1 MLNLARGETQSL
13 REPLSPEG
21 YLVIFPLLSSAPL
34 SLLTLTNTQGF
45 QKMLSQFTH
54 CDIMMN
60 IYSVSSGPLSWLTA
74 SETQPSVEFLFVC
87 FGS

>member
-34 SLLTLTNTQGF
+34 SEVRHIPALLL
-45 QKMLSQFTH
+45 
-54 CDIMMN
+54 
-60 IYSVSSGPLSWLTA
+60 
-74 SETQPSVEFLFVC
+74 
-87 FGS
+87 FGSTGVQRVRQWGMIAIL